1 MTALLAG
8 GLSGCGEARDART
21 GEVASVLARADMPL
35 IRTRPELVAGK
46 YAVMAEDAY
55 SFFRG
60 TVPLAL
66 HDWQANRDGAA
77 ESAFGADEPLVLSLG
92 DAHIENFGTLRA
104 EDGTFGLEPND
115 FDSADRGPYLW
126 DVRRLVAAAAL
137 AARLSNDDDETAHD
151 AASAAARDIAFAA
164 ARSYAETMASLA
176 EGAPR
181 HRSSEPG
188 TSPVLTDLFERSAKG
203 TDTRSELVDL
213 TTTAS
218 GSRLLRRGIVDPTDP
233 RSQLKDLPE
242 ACLHALPAA
251 LSAYRATLIAPPPPS
266 FFQIEDAAREL
277 GSGVASF
284 PRVRV
289 LVLVRGPTA
298 SPDDDVIL
306 EIKEIGDALGLGHA
320 PPDVSF
326 DSLQSRVLHTTRSAW
341 ATPSAAPLWGT
352 SEMLGFPVQVRLR
365 SGGQKTLRVSRLH
378 GKRGTPEALTD
389 FAAHLG
395 ALLARVHASPVFEG
409 DPSPA
414 PDVVAA
420 IGGDSG
426 AFAAEQADLGVAAA
440 ERVLA
445 DHQRFRA
452 ALADL
457 GPTLG
462 VVPDEADAPS
472 PELAA
477 LYSGLPAPER

>member
-1 MTALLAG
+1 M
-8 GLSGCGEARDART
+8 
-21 GEVASVLARADMPL
+21 LARADMPL

-389 FAAHLG
+389 LAAHLG
-395 ALLARVHASPVFEG
+395 ALLARVHASPIFEG